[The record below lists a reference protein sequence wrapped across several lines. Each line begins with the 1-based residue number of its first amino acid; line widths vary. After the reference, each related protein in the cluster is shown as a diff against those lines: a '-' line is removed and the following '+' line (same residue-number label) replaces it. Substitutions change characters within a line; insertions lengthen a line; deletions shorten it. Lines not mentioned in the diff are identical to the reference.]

1 MTLRGARRTVIPTN
15 QGKDRHVGLGGEE
28 ASGAS
33 GETLTPNPTQNLP
46 EAYLLSA
53 SYDGGRGAVGLRLYD
68 PETERVYTWYD
79 NTNHLPYC
87 LTDLP
92 PEELKGIKALTKHPG
107 LDSFETVVKYDPLS
121 DRKAEMTKIVAR
133 DPLSIG
139 GRPAGSIRDLVPRAW
154 EAHIRYYES
163 YIYDRQLLMGMP
175 YRVAGGNLVWGGYV
189 PEGEVLEKIEEVFG
203 DERPELREYIDRWTR
218 LLQCPVPA
226 YRRAALDIEVYSPVP
241 NRVPSPR
248 QADQPIISASI
259 VGSEG
264 SRRVLVLRREGVGEG
279 DEPLPPGVAVDY
291 YDDERQLI
299 LGVFE
304 ALDEYPMVLTFN
316 GDDFDLRYLYH
327 RAENLGLPR
336 DQIPITLGREFALLR
351 DSIHI
356 DLYKFFFNRSIQIYA
371 FSRKY
376 TEITLDGVAGSLLG
390 VGKVVLKK
398 PVSHL
403 TYRELA
409 RYCLRDAEITFQL
422 SAFDDDLVMRLIT
435 FLVRLSRTPMEDVTR
450 QGVSS
455 WIRSLMF
462 FEHRRLGYLIPRSED
477 LLELKG
483 AVASKA
489 VIKGKKYKGAI
500 VVEPVPG
507 VHFNIAVLDFASL
520 YPSIIKVHNLSYE
533 TVLCPHPECRGNK
546 IPGLPHWVCTRN
558 PGLSSLII
566 GSLRDMRVRWYKRM
580 AKDPSLPE
588 PVRNLYDVVQ
598 LTLKVLLNAA
608 YGVMGASAFALYC
621 PPVAEAVTAIGRD
634 VMTKTVEKARSLG
647 IDVVY
652 GDTDSI
658 FLRAPIDGQIE
669 ELMGWSEEELGLE
682 LEIDKFYRYSAFST
696 LKKNYFGVY
705 PDGSVDIKGL
715 TGKKRHMPRFL
726 KRAFMRMIRTLGRV
740 ESPEDFLKAK
750 ATIREIVR
758 SCYDGLKR
766 GEYPLEDLAFN
777 VTIGKAPDSYT
788 KTTPQHVK
796 AALLLAEAGHEIK
809 PGDIISF
816 VKVNTEVG
824 VKPKDLASVVEIDV
838 GKYMEYVESTFEQ
851 VLDALGID
859 FDEILGRGRLRRLD
873 SFFWGAGEG

>member
-1 MTLRGARRTVIPTN
+1 MNPRGAKQTILPNNR
-15 QGKDRHVGLGGEE
+15 GKYNRIGFGVEE
-28 ASGAS
+28 ARATSEGTP
-33 GETLTPNPTQNLP
+33 TLPAPQNLP
-46 EAYLLSA
+46 DAYLLSA
-53 SYDGGRGAVGLRLYD
+53 TYDGGRGVVCLKLYE
-68 PETERVYTWYD
+68 PEAQHVYAWYD

-92 PEELKGIKALTKHPG
+92 PEELRGIKPLTEHPG
-107 LDSFETVVKYDPLS
+107 LNSFETVVKYDPLN
-121 DRKAEMTKIVAR
+121 DRKTEMTKIVAR

-139 GRPAGSIRDLVPRAW
+139 GRPSGGIRDLVPRAW
-154 EAHIRYYES
+154 EARIRYYES

-175 YRVAGGNLVWGGYV
+175 YRIEGGNLVWTDYA
-189 PEGEVLEKIEEVFG
+189 PEEEVFKKIEELFG
-203 DERPELREYIDRWTR
+203 GESPELREYIDRWTG

-226 YRRAALDIEVYSPVP
+226 YRRAALDIEVYSPVAT
-241 NRVPSPR
+241 RVPSPR
-248 QADQPIISASI
+248 QANQPIISVSLMD
-259 VGSEG
+259 SEG
-264 SRRVLVLRREGVGEG
+264 NKRVLILRREGAEEG
-279 DEPLPPGVAVDY
+279 DEPLPAGVVVDY
-291 YDDERQLI
+291 YDDERGLI
-299 LGVFE
+299 REVFKV
-304 ALDEYPMVLTFN
+304 LVDYPIILTFN
-316 GDDFDLRYLYH
+316 GDDFDLRYIYH
-327 RAENLGLPR
+327 RAENLGFPR
-336 DQIPITLGREFALLR
+336 DQIPIILGREFALLKEG
-351 DSIHI
+351 IHI
-356 DLYKFFFNRSIQIYA
+356 DLYKFFFNRSIQVYA
-371 FSRKY
+371 FSRRY
-376 TEITLDGVAGSLLG
+376 TEVTLDGVAGSLLG
-390 VGKVVLKK
+390 VGKVRLQK
-398 PVSHL
+398 PVSQL

-422 SAFDDDLVMRLIT
+422 SAFDGDLVMRLIT
-435 FLVRLSRTPMEDVTR
+435 FLVRLSRMPMEDVTR
-450 QGVSS
+450 QGVSG

-489 VIKGKKYKGAI
+489 IIKGKKYKGAI

-533 TVLCPHPECRGNK
+533 TVLCPHAECQKNK

-558 PGLSSLII
+558 RGLSSLII
-566 GSLRDMRVRWYKRM
+566 GSLRDMRVRWYKTM
-580 AKDPSLPE
+580 AKDRSLPE
-588 PVRNLYDVVQ
+588 PVRNLYNVVQ

-634 VMTKTVEKARSLG
+634 VITKTVDKAQSLG

-658 FLRAPIDGQIE
+658 FLEAPTESQIE
-669 ELMGWSEEELGLE
+669 ELMEWSEEALGLE

-726 KRAFMRMIRTLGRV
+726 KRAFMRMIETLGQV
-740 ESPEDFLKAK
+740 ESPEDFIEAK
-750 ATIREIVR
+750 TRIRDIVR
-758 SCYDGLKR
+758 SCHDGLKKR
-766 GEYPLEDLAFN
+766 GYPLEDLAFN
-777 VTIGKAPDSYT
+777 VMIGKSPERYT

-796 AALLLAEAGHEIK
+796 AALLLTEAGYEVR

-816 VKVNTEVG
+816 VKVNTELG
-824 VKPKDLASVVEIDV
+824 VKPVRLASVGEVDV
-838 GKYMEYVESTFEQ
+838 SKYMEYVESAFEQ

-859 FDEILGRGRLRRLD
+859 FDEILGRGRFRSLD
-873 SFFWGAGEG
+873 SFLWGFEQD